1 MAGRYRIEAL
11 VGVGGMG
18 MVYRAHDERLDLAV
32 ALKVLRPEVAAG
44 DQGERR
50 FVRELVLA
58 RQVSHPNVVRI
69 HDLGEDGSLRFL
81 TMDYVQG
88 RSLQEILREDGPLP
102 AERAVEVAR
111 EIAEGLGA
119 AHREGVIHR
128 DLKPANILVGE
139 DGRSYVSDFGIA
151 RSLTGSGLTRDGSIL
166 GTLSYLAPEQAQGED
181 VDARSDLY
189 ALGIL
194 LYEMLTGELPFRGE
208 TANELLA
215 ERLTR
220 DPRTVG
226 DAGVP
231 VPAALESIVARCL
244 APDPDDRYPDAA
256 AVVAD
261 LDEVARGRR
270 RALPFRRRNRR
281 WSGRRRNR
289 RPRSAWP
296 RAAAVAVV
304 VLAVGLAAWRGW
316 LPLPFGWGVSGPFG
330 VALAAVAPPV
340 HGGAVLPLFA

>member
-81 TMDYVQG
+81 TMDYVEG

-128 DLKPANILVGE
+128 DLKPANVLVGE
-139 DGRSYVSDFGIA
+139 DGRSYVSDFGVA

-220 DPRTVG
+220 DPR
-226 DAGVP
+226 
-231 VPAALESIVARCL
+231 
-244 APDPDDRYPDAA
+244 
-256 AVVAD
+256 
-261 LDEVARGRR
+261 
-270 RALPFRRRNRR
+270 
-281 WSGRRRNR
+281 
-289 RPRSAWP
+289 PRSASSKGRTSISPMRPTRAHSASRWTRWSNRARPP
-296 RAAAVAVV
+296 R
-304 VLAVGLAAWRGW
+304 R
-316 LPLPFGWGVSGPFG
+316 
-330 VALAAVAPPV
+330 
-340 HGGAVLPLFA
+340 